1 MPFTQRRAA
10 NHSGIAMNEV
20 TVERTGNP
28 DMAKI
33 IYILYLVGLVNGITI
48 LIGVIMAYIYRDDA
62 PEWLRT
68 HYDSQIRM
76 FWIGILYCIVASI
89 LIFIFIGVLLYG
101 VIAIWW
107 IIRCIKGFQHLEK
120 KGPYPNHQSWA
131 F

>member
-1 MPFTQRRAA
+1 
-10 NHSGIAMNEV
+10 MNEV

-48 LIGVIMAYIYRDDA
+48 LVGVIMAYIYRDDA

-76 FWIGILYCIVASI
+76 FWIGILYCVVATI
-89 LIFIFIGVLLYG
+89 LIFVFIGVLLYG

>member
-1 MPFTQRRAA
+1 
-10 NHSGIAMNEV
+10 MNEV

-76 FWIGILYCIVASI
+76 FWIGILYCVVATI

-107 IIRCIKGFQHLEK
+107 IIRCIKGLKALDQK
-120 KGPYPNHQSWA
+120 AAYPDYLGWA